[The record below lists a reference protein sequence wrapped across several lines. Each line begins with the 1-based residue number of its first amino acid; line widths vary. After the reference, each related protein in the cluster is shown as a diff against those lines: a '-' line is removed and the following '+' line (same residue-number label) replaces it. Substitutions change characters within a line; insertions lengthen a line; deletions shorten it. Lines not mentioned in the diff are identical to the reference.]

1 MKKSLLFVGM
11 LLIAAIGFSQTK
23 TTSEFICSEPTA
35 DRGIQSDWAM
45 VTNFTATDI
54 NSVSHDLQTYLDAG
68 KYVIVDV
75 SCAWCGPC
83 WTLHQSG
90 IFEDLYT
97 AYGPDGTNEL
107 VVLWVEIE
115 SSNTLAQ
122 ITGTVGTTGD
132 SYADNTQGDWTNGGT
147 FPVPIIDDASV
158 NNSFSEL
165 YEGFVPTVYLVC
177 PSGAAKV
184 LSSTELASAAAVY
197 ATIDGCPT
205 TGDAPEVDFTGSLN
219 AFLNSDVTF
228 TDASFSIDEITAWNW
243 TFESGTPATAT
254 GESATA
260 QWAAAGTYDV
270 TLEVTNTSGSSS
282 VTKSMVVIDPGN
294 VDDYHVTFEEC
305 IVETEFATDLSP
317 YNWTTLDNDGGSVW
331 GDFSD
336 YGVSGTS
343 TFVVYSHT
351 LANATAPATGDKCGV
366 CMTNNGTPYNDD
378 WIISPLLALGSSSSL
393 SLDVLTANSSW
404 GLEKYHIQVSTTDNL
419 PASFTDISGEQEAP
433 DTWTNETFDLSAY
446 DNQSVYVAI
455 NYTGEDNLY
464 FMIDNIDVNTTVSSE
479 LEDTPKF
486 AVYPNPSNGIITISN
501 AENANVKIVN
511 NIGQVIFSKNNVSIN
526 EMIDLSEFGSGSY
539 IMNVEQG
546 NYSYNKHI
554 ILTK

>member
-1 MKKSLLFVGM
+1 MKRSLLFVGM

-23 TTSEFICSEPTA
+23 TTTEFICSAPSA
-35 DRGIQSDWAM
+35 DRGIQSEWAM
-45 VTNFTATDI
+45 TTNFTATDI
-54 NSVSHDLQTYLDAG
+54 NSVSHDLQIYLDAG
-68 KYVIVDV
+68 KYVVVDV
-75 SCAWCGPC
+75 SCAWCSPC
-83 WTLHQSG
+83 WSLHQSG
-90 IFEDLYT
+90 VFEELDSI
-97 AYGPDGTNEL
+97 YGPTGTDEL

-132 SYADNTQGDWTNGGT
+132 SYADNTQGDWTNGGE
-147 FPVPIIDDASV
+147 FPIPIIDDASV

-165 YEGFVPTVYLVC
+165 YEGYVPTVYLVC

-184 LSSTELASAAAVY
+184 ITDEAWDGAAAVY
-197 ATIDGCPT
+197 ATISGCPT
-205 TGDAPEVDFTGSLN
+205 SGDAPEADFTGSLN
-219 AFLNSDVTF
+219 AFLNSDITF

-270 TLEVTNTSGSSS
+270 TLNVTNASGSNS
-282 VTKSMVVIDPGN
+282 VTKSVVIIDPSN

-305 IVETEFATDLSP
+305 IVGTTFATDFAP
-317 YNWTTLDNDGGSVW
+317 YNWTSLDNDGGSVYS
-331 GDFSD
+331 DFSEW
-336 YGVSGTS
+336 GLSGAS
-343 TFVVYSHT
+343 TFAVYSHS
-351 LANATAPATGDKCGV
+351 LADYHVSATGDKCGICV
-366 CMTNNGTPYNDD
+366 SSAATNDD
-378 WIISPLLALGSSSSL
+378 WFISPLLTLGSGSSL
-393 SLDVLTANSSW
+393 SLDVVT
-404 GLEKYHIQVSTTDNL
+404 GLAQYPETYSIQVSTTDNL
-419 PASFTDISGEQEAP
+419 PASFTDISGAKVAP
-433 DTWTNETFDLSAY
+433 SSWTTETFDLSAY

-455 NYTGEDNLY
+455 NYIGTDAFY
-464 FMIDNIDVNTTVSSE
+464 FMIDNIDVNTLVSSE
-479 LEDTPKF
+479 LEGIPEF

-501 AENANVKIVN
+501 AANANVKIVN
-511 NIGQVIFSKNNVSIN
+511 NIGQVIFSKNNVSEN

-546 NYSYNKHI
+546 NHSYNKHI